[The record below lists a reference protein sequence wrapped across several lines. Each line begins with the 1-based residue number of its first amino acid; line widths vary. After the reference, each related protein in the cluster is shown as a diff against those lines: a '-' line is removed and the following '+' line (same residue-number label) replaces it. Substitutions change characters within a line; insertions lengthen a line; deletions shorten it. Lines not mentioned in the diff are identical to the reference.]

1 MMKKNILTGLL
12 FFISSITSLFAEPSG
27 RGYDPD
33 APDLGLPG
41 GNEVLTGL
49 IIAIIAIPIG
59 YAILNAG
66 KKENTSDE
74 SLFPG
79 CLGVIFI
86 GGGLVCLLPL
96 IAWLFSILSAVFAIG
111 FVAIVVIGIIV
122 LIFSK
127 KK

>member
-12 FFISSITSLFAEPSG
+12 FFISSITSLFAESSG

-33 APDLGLPG
+33 APDLGLTG

-59 YAILNAG
+59 YAILNTG
-66 KKENTSDE
+66 KRDNTSDE

-96 IAWLFSILSAVFAIG
+96 VAWLFSILSAVLAIG
-111 FVAIVVIGIIV
+111 FVAVVTIGIIG

>member
-33 APDLGLPG
+33 APDLGLPR

-59 YAILNAG
+59 YAILNIG
-66 KKENTSDE
+66 KRDNTSDE

-96 IAWLFSILSAVFAIG
+96 VAWLFSILSAVLAIG
-111 FVAIVVIGIIV
+111 FVAVVTIGIIG

>member
-1 MMKKNILTGLL
+1 MKQYILTGL
-12 FFISSITSLFAEPSG
+12 ISFVGSITSLYAEPSG
-27 RGYDPD
+27 RGYDSD

-79 CLGVIFI
+79 CLGLVFI

-96 IAWLFSILSAVFAIG
+96 VAWLFSILSAVFAIG
-111 FVAIVVIGIIV
+111 FVAIVIIGIIA
-122 LIFSK
+122 LISNK
-127 KK
+127 K

>member
-49 IIAIIAIPIG
+49 IIAIIAI
-59 YAILNAG
+59 LC
-66 KKENTSDE
+66 
-74 SLFPG
+74 FPEIT
-79 CLGVIFI
+79 CQF
-86 GGGLVCLLPL
+86 LLC
-96 IAWLFSILSAVFAIG
+96 
-111 FVAIVVIGIIV
+111 
-122 LIFSK
+122 
-127 KK
+127 